1 MKKILGILMIAIA
14 CLALNPSKVSAQED
28 YRFDIGGGVGMTG
41 YLGDANP
48 SNLLKYPSWNAE
60 AFRISVCKQP
70 DSPYDCYSTLCYAV
84 SYLKYNGCKSNWDI
98 QSLLL

>member
-1 MKKILGILMIAIA
+1 MKKMLGILMIAIA
-14 CLALNPSKVSAQED
+14 CLALNPSKASAQED

-60 AFRISVCKQP
+60 ALLRYIINP
-70 DSPYDCYSTLCYAV
+70 RMA
-84 SYLKYNGCKSNWDI
+84 LKTNFYVGGLKGN
-98 QSLLL
+98 